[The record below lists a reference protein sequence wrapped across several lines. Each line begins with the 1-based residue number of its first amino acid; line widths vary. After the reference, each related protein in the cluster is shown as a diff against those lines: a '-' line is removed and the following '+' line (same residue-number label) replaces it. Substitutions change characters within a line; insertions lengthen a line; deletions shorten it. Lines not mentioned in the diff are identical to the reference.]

1 MLKRRSKRE
10 ANAAALRRAEGPAA
24 FIEFEVEDPAA
35 LDQEWNYT
43 DRAERLNRAGH
54 RLLSRGF
61 FPEAAKVFERATRHD
76 RSHAGAAVGSIETL
90 IILGRIAQAADV
102 AHEAIER
109 YGRNCD
115 IGAARAH
122 LFLHEDRVEE
132 AIRYMDIASE
142 HSPDSAYVWLI
153 AGELRV
159 ALGRGLEGS
168 EDCFN
173 RARHAP
179 IPWPHLDVRVALAF
193 MEWNEFEPAER
204 ILEGVVRR
212 TPRLPLAWLVLGDL
226 HRVRNRPRRAR
237 RCYKRLLELVPK
249 LEPARKALS
258 LKTQITMNVQSIRA
272 RLGRRFGRR

>member
-10 ANAAALRRAEGPAA
+10 PNAAALRKAEGPAA
-24 FIEFEVEDPAA
+24 FIEFDLDDPAA

-61 FPEAAKVFERATRHD
+61 FPEAASVFERATRHD
-76 RSHAGAAVGSIETL
+76 RSHSAAAVGSIETL
-90 IILGRIAQAADV
+90 IILGRIAQAAEV
-102 AHEAIER
+102 AHDTIDR

-122 LFLHEDRVEE
+122 LFLHEDRIEE
-132 AIRYMDIASE
+132 AIEYMDIAAE
-142 HSPDSAYVWLI
+142 HAPESAYVWLI

-168 EDCFN
+168 EECFTK
-173 RARHAP
+173 ARRAP
-179 IPWPHLDVRVALAF
+179 IPWPNLDVRVALAF
-193 MEWNEFEPAER
+193 MEWNEFEQAEH
-204 ILEGVVRR
+204 ILKGIVCRK
-212 TPRLPLAWLVLGDL
+212 PRLPLAWLLLGDL
-226 HRVRNRPRRAR
+226 HRVRNEPRRAKK
-237 RCYKRLLELVPK
+237 CYSHLLELVPELDAAK
-249 LEPARKALS
+249 KALS
-258 LKTQITMNVQSIRA
+258 FKTRIAMNVQSIRA